1 MHDLVIR
8 AGRIVDGSGAAAVVG
23 DIAIDGDRITQVG
36 GKAGPGRRE
45 IAADGLIVTPGFV
58 DVHTHYDGQ
67 ATWDPYLAPSGWHGV
82 TTLVMGN
89 CGVGFAPA
97 RPDRH
102 EWLIQLME
110 GVEDIPGSALAE
122 GIKWQWESFPEY
134 LDALEK
140 FPRALDIG
148 TQVPHGAVRG
158 YVMGDRGAANQK
170 ASTEDVAAMAAIV
183 EQALRAGALG
193 FTSSRTMLHRAKD
206 GRPVPGTFAGH
217 DELMGIGRACARAGH
232 GVFEIASDFAIGGMH
247 GRFHEDIAWMRDL
260 SKETGLPV
268 SFIVAQASHNPGEW
282 REILQLTE
290 TAVASGANLRMQ
302 VAARPAGMLLS
313 FDNPMHPFKGH
324 PTYLKVAHL
333 PFEERIQILS
343 TPEMRA
349 QLSAEQSA
357 LSGKFDSLFVTHFD
371 NMYPLGDPP
380 DYEPTPDKSIASI
393 ARREQRSPQA
403 VLLDAMLVKGGSDF
417 IYYPIINYA
426 ESSFEPIREMLLHPQ
441 ALLSLSDGGAHCG
454 VICDASSPTYMLTHW
469 VRDRQRG
476 PRLPLEAAV
485 RLQTRA
491 TAEAYGLYDRGLLA
505 VGMRADLN
513 LIDLER
519 LHLHAPEAVRDL
531 PAAGRRLVQRVDGYK
546 LTVVGGEITYKDGVA
561 SGALPGKLIRGPQAD
576 PRHA

>member
-8 AGRIVDGSGAAAVVG
+8 GGRLVDGSGAPAVNG
-23 DIAIDGDRITQVG
+23 DLAIDGDRITQVG

-45 IAADGLIVTPGFV
+45 IEANGLLVTPGFV

-102 EWLIQLME
+102 DWLIQLME

-122 GIKWQWESFPEY
+122 GIKWGWETFPEY
-134 LDALEK
+134 LDTLEK

-158 YVMGDRGAANQK
+158 YVMGDRGAANEA
-170 ASTEDVAAMAAIV
+170 ASAEDIAAMADIV
-183 EQALRAGALG
+183 EDALRAGALG

-217 DELMGIGRACARAGH
+217 EELIGIGRACARAGH
-232 GVFEIASDFAIGGMH
+232 GVFEIASDFGLGGMH

-260 SKETGLPV
+260 STETGLPV
-268 SFIVAQASHNPGEW
+268 SFILAQASHNPGEW
-282 REILQLTE
+282 RDILRWTE
-290 TAVASGANLRMQ
+290 EAVAAGANLRAQ
-302 VAARPAGMLLS
+302 VATRPAGMLLS

-324 PTYLKVAHL
+324 PSYLKVAGR
-333 PFEERIQILS
+333 PFDERIRLLS
-343 TPEMRA
+343 APEMRA
-349 QLSAEQSA
+349 QLAAEETT
-357 LSGKFDSLFVTHFD
+357 LTGKFDTFFVTHFD

-380 DYEPTPDKSIASI
+380 DYEPTPECSIAGI
-393 ARREQRSPQA
+393 AKRTGRTPQA
-403 VLLDAMLVKGGSDF
+403 VLLDAMLAKGGSDF

-426 ESSFEPIREMLLHPQ
+426 EANFDPIREMLLHPR
-441 ALLSLSDGGAHCG
+441 AMLSLSDGGAHCG
-454 VICDASSPTYMLTHW
+454 VICDASSPSYMLSYW
-469 VRDRQRG
+469 VRDRTRG
-476 PRLPLEAAV
+476 ARLPLELAV
-485 RLQTRA
+485 KLQTRD
-491 TAEAYGLYDRGLLA
+491 TACAYGLHDRGLLA
-505 VGMRADLN
+505 PGMRADVN
-513 LIDLER
+513 VVDFER

-546 LTVVGGEITYKDGVA
+546 ATVQSGQLTYQDGVA
-561 SGALPGKLIRGPQAD
+561 TGVLPGKLIRGPQAA
-576 PRHA
+576 PRR

>member
-8 AGRIVDGSGAAAVVG
+8 DGLIVDGSGAAAVHG
-23 DIAIDGDRITQVG
+23 DVAIDGDRLSQVG
-36 GKAGPGRRE
+36 GKAGAGRRE
-45 IAADGLIVTPGFV
+45 IKADGLLVTPGFV

-67 ATWDPYLAPSGWHGV
+67 ATWDPYLTPSGWHGV

-122 GIKWQWESFPEY
+122 GIKWGWESFPEY

-140 FPRALDIG
+140 FPRAVDIG

-158 YVMGDRGAANQK
+158 YVMGDRGAANEN
-170 ASTEDVAAMAAIV
+170 ATPADIAAMANIV
-183 EQALRAGALG
+183 EEALRAGALG

-217 DELMGIGRACARAGH
+217 DELIGIGRACARAGH

-247 GRFHEDIAWMRDL
+247 GRFNEDIAWMRDL

-268 SFIVAQASHNPGEW
+268 SFILAQASHNPDEW
-282 REILQLTE
+282 REILHLTE
-290 TAVASGANLRMQ
+290 AAVAAGANLRAQ
-302 VAARPAGMLLS
+302 VAARPGGMLLS

-324 PTYLKVAHL
+324 PTYLKVAGL
-333 PFEERIQILS
+333 PFAERIRVLS
-343 TPEMRA
+343 EPIMRA
-349 QLSAEQSA
+349 QLSAEHST
-357 LSGKFDSLFVTHFD
+357 LTGKFDTLFVTHFD
-371 NMYPLGDPP
+371 NMYLLGDPP
-380 DYEPTPDKSIASI
+380 DYEPTAAQSIASI
-393 ARREQRSPQA
+393 AARENRPPQA
-403 VLLDAMLVKGGSDF
+403 VLLDAMLAKGGSDF

-426 ESSFEPIREMLLHPQ
+426 DADFEPIRAMLLHPQ

-454 VICDASSPTYMLTHW
+454 VICDASSPTYMLTYW
-469 VRDRQRG
+469 VRDRARG
-476 PRLPLEAAV
+476 ERLPLETVV

-491 TAEAYGLYDRGLLA
+491 TAQAYGLHDRGLLA
-505 VGMRADLN
+505 AGMRADLN
-513 LIDLER
+513 VIDLER
-519 LHLHAPEAVRDL
+519 LHLHAPQAVHDL

-546 LTVVGGEITYKDGVA
+546 ATIVAGQMTYADGVPV
-561 SGALPGKLIRGPQAD
+561 GVLPGKLIRGPQAD
-576 PRHA
+576 PRL

>member
-8 AGRIVDGSGAAAVVG
+8 DGLIVDGSGAPATHG
-23 DIAIDGDRITQVG
+23 DLAIDGDRLSQVG
-36 GKAGPGRRE
+36 GKAGAGRRE
-45 IAADGLIVTPGFV
+45 IKADGLLVTPGFV

-67 ATWDPYLAPSGWHGV
+67 ATWDPYLTPSGWHGV
-82 TTLVMGN
+82 TTVVMGN

-122 GIKWQWESFPEY
+122 GINWAWESFPEY

-140 FPRALDIG
+140 FPRAVDIG
-148 TQVPHGAVRG
+148 AQVPHGAVRG
-158 YVMGDRGAANQK
+158 YVMGDRGAANQN
-170 ASTEDVAAMAAIV
+170 ATPADIAAMSNIV
-183 EQALRAGALG
+183 EEALRAGALG

-217 DELMGIGRACARAGH
+217 DELIGIGRACARAGH
-232 GVFEIASDFAIGGMH
+232 GVFEIASDFAIGGMR
-247 GRFHEDIAWMRDL
+247 GRFNEDIAWMRDL

-268 SFIVAQASHNPGEW
+268 SFILGQASHNPGEW

-290 TAVASGANLRMQ
+290 AAVAAGANLRAQ

-324 PTYLKVAHL
+324 PTYQKVAGL
-333 PFEERIQILS
+333 PFAERIRVLS
-343 TPEMRA
+343 EPAMRA
-349 QLSAEQSA
+349 QLAAEKSS
-357 LSGKFDSLFVTHFD
+357 LTGKFDTLFVSHFD

-380 DYEPTPDKSIASI
+380 DYEPTAAQSIASI
-393 ARREQRSPQA
+393 AARENRAPQA
-403 VLLDAMLVKGGSDF
+403 VLLDAMLNKGGSDF

-426 ESSFEPIREMLLHPQ
+426 NADFEPIREMLLHPQ

-454 VICDASSPTYMLTHW
+454 VICDASSPTYMLTYW
-469 VRDRQRG
+469 VRDRARG
-476 PRLPLEAAV
+476 QRLPLETAV

-491 TAEAYGLYDRGLLA
+491 TALAYGLHDRGLLA
-505 VGMRADLN
+505 AGMRADLN
-513 LIDLER
+513 VIDLER
-519 LHLHAPEAVRDL
+519 LHLHAPEAVHDL

-546 LTVVGGEITYKDGVA
+546 ATILAGQVTYNDGAPVGT
-561 SGALPGKLIRGPQAD
+561 LPGKLIRGPQAD
-576 PRHA
+576 PRH

>member
-8 AGRIVDGSGAAAVVG
+8 SGRIVDGSGAAAVVG

-122 GIKWQWESFPEY
+122 GIKWEWESFPEY

-170 ASTEDVAAMAAIV
+170 ASKEDVAAMAAIV
-183 EQALRAGALG
+183 EEALRAGALG

-290 TAVASGANLRMQ
+290 TAVGSGANLRMQ
-302 VAARPAGMLLS
+302 VAVRPAGMLLS

-333 PFEERIQILS
+333 PFAERIQILS

-349 QLSAEQSA
+349 QLAAEQSA

-371 NMYPLGDPP
+371 GVMPP
-380 DYEPTPDKSIASI
+380 TLIASDR
-393 ARREQRSPQA
+393 ARIVEFRAKHKEIILKPLYGNGGAGVFHLKPGDDNLNALLEMFTARSR
-403 VLLDAMLVKGGSDF
+403 
-417 IYYPIINYA
+417 
-426 ESSFEPIREMLLHPQ
+426 EPIMVQKYLPAVRKGDKRIILIDGEP
-441 ALLSLSDGGAHCG
+441 GGA
-454 VICDASSPTYMLTHW
+454 VSRI
-469 VRDRQRG
+469 
-476 PRLPLEAAV
+476 
-485 RLQTRA
+485 
-491 TAEAYGLYDRGLLA
+491 
-505 VGMRADLN
+505 
-513 LIDLER
+513 
-519 LHLHAPEAVRDL
+519 
-531 PAAGRRLVQRVDGYK
+531 PAAGEARANLHVGGRAAKTK
-546 LTVVGGEITYKDGVA
+546 LTPRDRELCAAIGPTLKAKGLVFVGIDVIGDYLTEINVTSPTGIQEINRLDGV
-561 SGALPGKLIRGPQAD
+561 KLERDLWDAIEARLKARRGPAK
-576 PRHA
+576 RTA

>member
-8 AGRIVDGSGAAAVVG
+8 NGQIVDGSGAAAVNG
-23 DIAIDGDRITQVG
+23 DLAIDGDRITQVG
-36 GKAGPGRRE
+36 GKAAAGQRE
-45 IAADGLIVTPGFV
+45 IDAAGLIVTPGFV

-67 ATWDPYLAPSGWHGV
+67 ATWDPYLTPSGWHGV
-82 TTLVMGN
+82 TTIVMGN

-102 EWLIQLME
+102 AWLIQLME

-122 GIKWQWESFPEY
+122 GIKWGWESFPEY

-140 FPRALDIG
+140 FPRAVDIG

-158 YVMGDRGAANQK
+158 YVMGDRGAANQN
-170 ASTEDVAAMAAIV
+170 ATPTDIAAMAGIV
-183 EQALRAGALG
+183 EEALCAGALG

-217 DELMGIGRACARAGH
+217 EELIGIGRACARAGH

-260 SKETGLPV
+260 SQETGLPV
-268 SFIVAQASHNPGEW
+268 SFILAQASHNPTEW
-282 REILQLTE
+282 RDILQWTAA
-290 TAVASGANLRMQ
+290 AVAAGANLRAQ
-302 VAARPAGMLLS
+302 VAARPAGMLLN

-324 PTYLKVAHL
+324 PTYLKIAAL
-333 PFEERIQILS
+333 PFAERIRIMS
-343 TPEMRA
+343 EPAMRA
-349 QLSAEQSA
+349 QLGCEQSA
-357 LSGKFDSLFVTHFD
+357 LTGKFDSLFVTHFD

-380 DYEPTPDKSIASI
+380 DYEPPADRSISGI
-393 ARREQRSPQA
+393 AVRERRAPQA
-403 VLLDAMLVKGGSDF
+403 VLLDAMLAKGGSDF
-417 IYYPIINYA
+417 IYYPIVNYA
-426 ESSFEPIREMLLHPQ
+426 DASFEPIREMLLHPQ

-469 VRDRQRG
+469 VRDRTRG
-476 PRLPLEAAV
+476 PRLPLELAV
-485 RLQTRA
+485 TLQTRA

-505 VGMRADLN
+505 VGMRADIN
-513 LIDLER
+513 VIDFKQ
-519 LHLHAPEAVRDL
+519 LHLHAPEAVHDL

-546 LTVVGGEITYKDGVA
+546 ATVQGGKITYRDGVA
-561 SGALPGKLIRGPQAD
+561 TGALPGKLIRGPQAD
-576 PRHA
+576 PRH

>member
-8 AGRIVDGSGAAAVVG
+8 AGRIVDGSGAAAVHG
-23 DIAIDGDRITQVG
+23 DLAIDGDRITQVG
-36 GKAGPGRRE
+36 GKAGPGHRE
-45 IAADGLIVTPGFV
+45 IAADGLLVTPGFV

-67 ATWDPYLAPSGWHGV
+67 ATWDPYLTPSGWHGV

-122 GIKWQWESFPEY
+122 GIKWGWESFPEY

-140 FPRALDIG
+140 LPRAVDIG

-158 YVMGDRGAANQK
+158 YVMGDRGAANHK
-170 ASTEDVAAMAAIV
+170 ATAADITAMAAIV

-268 SFIVAQASHNPGEW
+268 SFILAQASHNPGEW
-282 REILQLTE
+282 REILQWMEAAVTE
-290 TAVASGANLRMQ
+290 GANLRAQ
-302 VAARPAGMLLS
+302 VAVRPAGMLLS

-324 PTYLKVAHL
+324 PSYLKVAEL
-333 PFEERIQILS
+333 PFAERMRVLS
-343 TPEMRA
+343 EPAMRA
-349 QLSAEQSA
+349 QLCAEQSS
-357 LSGKFDSLFVTHFD
+357 LTGKFDSQFVTHFE

-380 DYEPTPDKSIASI
+380 DYEPTTDKSIASI
-393 ARREQRSPQA
+393 AAREQRAPQA
-403 VLLDAMLVKGGSDF
+403 VLLDAMLAAGGRDF

-426 ESSFEPIREMLLHPQ
+426 DSSFEPIREMLLHPQ

-469 VRDRQRG
+469 VRDRVRG

-491 TAEAYGLYDRGLLA
+491 TAEAYGLQDRGLLA
-505 VGMRADLN
+505 VGMRADVN
-513 LIDLER
+513 VIDFER
-519 LHLHAPEAVRDL
+519 LHLHAPQAVHDL
-531 PAAGRRLVQRVDGYK
+531 PAAGRRLVQRVDGYRA
-546 LTVVGGEITYKDGVA
+546 TVVGGEITYADGVP

-576 PRHA
+576 PRH